1 MSSAPTWRPVRATR
15 QSSAQYPSLLVA
27 EELFRSIGYRIRSQ
41 LVWKGMV
48 VAGKE
53 LGQPNSKNALT
64 LADSQNPFR

>member
-1 MSSAPTWRPVRATR
+1 MISAPTWRLVWATR
-15 QSSAQYPSLLVA
+15 QSGAQYPSLLVA
-27 EELFRSIGYRIRSQ
+27 EELFRSMGHRIRSQ
-41 LVWKGMV
+41 LVWKGMA